1 MHKMTHTIYGL
12 TTPVP
17 AHIHG
22 DKALQANVAAIVFLL
37 VLLLALAPIYT
48 AHAQDG
54 QTPTPTP
61 APMYQVTLPTG
72 NLMQIDRSISYGDI
86 FIVCAIIFF
95 TVIYAVFNILRL
107 TNVSSDR

>member
-1 MHKMTHTIYGL
+1 MSLATATSHTLPPYARGAPHAPGDKELTMHKMTHTIYGL

-48 AHAQDG
+48 AHA
-54 QTPTPTP
+54 
-61 APMYQVTLPTG
+61 
-72 NLMQIDRSISYGDI
+72 
-86 FIVCAIIFF
+86 
-95 TVIYAVFNILRL
+95 
-107 TNVSSDR
+107 